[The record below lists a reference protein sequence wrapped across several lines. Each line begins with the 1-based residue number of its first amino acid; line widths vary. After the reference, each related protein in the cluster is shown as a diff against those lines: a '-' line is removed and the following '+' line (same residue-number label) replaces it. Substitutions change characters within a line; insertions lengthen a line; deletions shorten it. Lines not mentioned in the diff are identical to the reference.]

1 MCIIFRECPHRPITT
16 RPSPRPAT
24 HPTNGAR
31 RKTAG
36 SSTWDSVPLRRA
48 FWDRRSNPAIRP
60 GGATGVG
67 PPPNSPARLS
77 ACTHS
82 SGGGTAPRRSA
93 ASTPFRDRKPQAHRK
108 TNPQPAHSI
117 LPHRS
122 DRSIGAAIRGR
133 SSNSASGS
141 PFVRR
146 RAARICPR
154 QQPRPEP
161 CAQPG

>member
-1 MCIIFRECPHRPITT
+1 MLRCATIT
-16 RPSPRPAT
+16 RPSPRLAE
-24 HPTNGAR
+24 HSTNGAR

-60 GGATGVG
+60 GGAAVAG

-82 SGGGTAPRRSA
+82 SGGGIAPRRSA
-93 ASTPFRDRKPQAHRK
+93 ASTPFRNRKRPAHRK
-108 TNPQPAHSI
+108 TNPQPADSI

-122 DRSIGAAIRGR
+122 GLSIGVAIRGR
-133 SSNSASGS
+133 SLNSGS
-141 PFVRR
+141 GTPFGRR
-146 RAARICPR
+146 RTARVCPR
-154 QQPRPEP
+154 QKPRPGP